1 MELTLDTLRMHYD
14 ARLDAVIRDAAAGWT
29 GGLPGELAAMVDPL
43 IASKGK
49 RLRPALVLASH
60 LAHGGDGEAALPL
73 AATVELI
80 HHASLIH
87 DDIEDM
93 DEFRRDRPSAWRLL
107 GVRQALNL
115 GDLLLP
121 AAVHLFLRSPA
132 EPAIRLRVLERLT
145 RELLRMVEGQM
156 TEIAALHRAPG
167 PPDDYERVCAGKTG
181 ALFRV
186 CLAGAAE
193 LAGLEDPDALA
204 RLEALGTRLG
214 VLFQERDDLL
224 DITGRKEGRLALG
237 DLLEGKPSLLTVL
250 AGEHLEGAARDEFF
264 ALHRT
269 PRPPKDEA
277 MAGRMRELLFGHGVV
292 ALALERHA
300 GRCDGFLQRLP
311 DLVQPPLADLLADL
325 VRYLAVTPET
335 EPPKP

>member
-1 MELTLDTLRMHYD
+1 MELTLDTLRTRYD
-14 ARLDAVIRDAAAGWT
+14 APLDAVIRDAAARWT
-29 GGLPGELAAMVDPL
+29 GGLPGELARLVNPL

-60 LAHGGDGEAALPL
+60 LAHGGDGEAALSL
-73 AATVELI
+73 AAAVELI

-87 DDIEDM
+87 DDIEDL

-121 AAVHLFLRSPA
+121 AAVHLFLQGAAAP
-132 EPAIRLRVLERLT
+132 EIRLRVLERLSG
-145 RELLRMVEGQM
+145 ELLRMVEGQM
-156 TEIAALHRAPG
+156 TEIAWLHREPG
-167 PPDDYERVCAGKTG
+167 SPEDYGRICAGKTG

-193 LAGLEDPDALA
+193 LAGLDDPEALL
-204 RLEALGTRLG
+204 RLEELGTGLG
-214 VLFQERDDLL
+214 VLFQGRDDLI
-224 DITGRKEGRLALG
+224 DILGLKEGRRALG
-237 DLLEGKPSLLTVL
+237 DLLEGKPPLVTVL
-250 AGEHLEGAARDEFF
+250 AAGHLTGAAREEFL

-277 MAGRMRELLFGHGVV
+277 MAARLRELLVEHGVV

-300 GRCDGFLQRLP
+300 GDRAAFTARLP
-311 DLVQPPLADLLADL
+311 ELAPPLLADLLAGL
-325 VRYLAVTPET
+325 VSHLAVGPET
-335 EPPKP
+335 EAPPP